1 MLNYY
6 STEPGTIATPE
17 DIELHMVGGSG
28 YVTGRI
34 LFAEYRRSTE
44 RKNKENENEKVY
56 GLQRDVG

>member
-44 RKNKENENEKVY
+44 RKNKGNENEKVY

>member
-34 LFAEYRRSTE
+34 LFAEYRRSIA